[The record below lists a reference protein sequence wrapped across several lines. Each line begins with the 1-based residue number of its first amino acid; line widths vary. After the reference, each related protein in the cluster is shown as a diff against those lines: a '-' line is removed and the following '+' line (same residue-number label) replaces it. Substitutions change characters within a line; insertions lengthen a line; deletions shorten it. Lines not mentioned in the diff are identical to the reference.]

1 MPAVTADQLPPDM
14 TIVNE
19 VLSWNRTSPQTLQ
32 SHVIVTPS
40 LHLISTRSSRFA
52 AASSCSHTAALSDAR
67 QGVYHRTKDEDE
79 TPLLCDRSPLACK
92 RNENRGLARASHSHA
107 VSSGCIRGAPPLIS
121 HEVIPYVDGWTDAV
135 LCFEEPVT
143 TTQWAV
149 ESASSKLLEEMLTP
163 VMDFEFVLQL
173 SRRTD

>member
-40 LHLISTRSSRFA
+40 LHLISTRSSRSA

-67 QGVYHRTKDEDE
+67 QGVYRRSKDEDE
-79 TPLLCDRSPLACK
+79 TPLLCDRSPLAFK

-107 VSSGCIRGAPPLIS
+107 VSVVDASKEPRPLS
-121 HEVIPYVDGWTDAV
+121 VTRSFLTWTGG
-135 LCFEEPVT
+135 
-143 TTQWAV
+143 
-149 ESASSKLLEEMLTP
+149 LTP
-163 VMDFEFVLQL
+163 CCASKSQ
-173 SRRTD
+173 